1 MCRQR
6 PLWPRPGPT
15 ANRAW
20 RRVSDRLADV
30 LAGRFF
36 AASTFPDGRFYATGT
51 APKAAAVRTG
61 ELGVRQRVV
70 GHVEKCGYRRAG
82 SRRTF
87 CSLSRHLTG
96 RASGIALANVG
107 LSILEMLVQAP
118 DSRLRRA
125 VLLGTPC
132 PGSCRARRLTA
143 VPRMPV
149 LRCREC
155 RYCSG
160 SRSCNGCREHLAPPP
175 PRSATAAATGGG
187 AGQTR
192 LHRTARAP
200 GCFHGATE
208 SVLRLADRASSGCPQ

>member
-1 MCRQR
+1 MDHHCRSPIARSSNVVVFPLLPALPRMLLLRSTVGLFRLCQRRRPSARVAGLLGVISFPTAGNGSIPAVPVSWRQR
-6 PLWPRPGPT
+6 PLRPRPGPT
-15 ANRAW
+15 VNRAW

-132 PGSCRARRLTA
+132 PGSCR
-143 VPRMPV
+143 PV
-149 LRCREC
+149 R
-155 RYCSG
+155 
-160 SRSCNGCREHLAPPP
+160 
-175 PRSATAAATGGG
+175 AAA
-187 AGQTR
+187 
-192 LHRTARAP
+192 AR
-200 GCFHGATE
+200 
-208 SVLRLADRASSGCPQ
+208 DD

>member
-149 LRCREC
+149 LLGQSIMQWLSRTLGAPSPAVRDCGSNWRRRRPNATSPYSACAGLLSRCDGE
-155 RYCSG
+155 
-160 SRSCNGCREHLAPPP
+160 
-175 PRSATAAATGGG
+175 
-187 AGQTR
+187 
-192 LHRTARAP
+192 
-200 GCFHGATE
+200 
-208 SVLRLADRASSGCPQ
+208 CPQACGSGIEWLSAVTALRSQR